1 MSEVH
6 DPNMWENGGNVVSLD
21 AKRREYAA
29 KKAEEEAEDY
39 DIAVMGTF
47 MSSPGDFLPLRC
59 DGCGSEDIVVL
70 SDGDLV
76 TAECSHCGDPMLEPL
91 IRFLRGED

>member
-47 MSSPGDFLPLRC
+47 MSSPGDFLPLQC
-59 DGCGSEDIVVL
+59 DGCAGEDIVVL

-76 TAECSHCGDPMLEPL
+76 TAECSHCGEPMLEPL